1 MDSKIATKTIP
12 LSLCLLLLARAVF
25 CPIAILAADWNVLP
39 PSPSMPESTGLT
51 PVSPALAKSLGDA
64 AEQVARWQPPANAAA
79 WEARR
84 PVVAAAF
91 RRAIGLEIPPER
103 TPLNAR
109 IVATNRFD
117 NYWIENLIFESRPG
131 FPVTANVYR
140 PALPATGR
148 RPAVLSPIGHFL
160 SAGKTA
166 TDVQARC
173 IQLARLGFVV
183 LVYDA
188 LGQGERMFPG
198 NIHHDAGYA
207 LLPLGET
214 IAGWMVWDSIRA
226 LDYLVTRDDVDA
238 DRIGLTG
245 NSGGGLNTL
254 FTAALDERIHAA
266 VVVGFTFEF
275 GNWLKYGG
283 THCTCTHLPGLF
295 GAMNW
300 FEIGGLIAPRALMM
314 LQGENDG
321 IFPVSGA
328 QRSGTEV
335 ERLYRLLEQPERARF
350 VALPNLPHA
359 YSRPFRE
366 TMIGWMTRHLQDR
379 GQGEPVAEET
389 LSTLPEKDPRL
400 LCDPS
405 GRLMASAPTVVDLAR
420 QRAAELIALRPD
432 PNSLPSLESTRQWAR
447 RLTTPPTILP
457 RLPPARVH
465 RREAAA
471 GGELERFSF
480 TSEDGV
486 RLPGL
491 LWRATNPP
499 SRGPLPV
506 ILIVNSRGKA
516 ATAESGLIP
525 PLLAAGYAVAAVDLR
540 ARGELLDFYGPNHD
554 INFRLVANQVL
565 SGQPLAG
572 RRAFDLR
579 RALDYLAGRPEFDSA
594 AITVVG
600 LGEDALPALLAAVTD
615 DRIRQLAIGGLIRSW
630 RSLQHARTPPPRE
643 KMGDAWND
651 PQLRGRIR
659 TAIGEIDF
667 GSVIPSALATTDL
680 PELARAF
687 APRRLLFCE
696 APDQIGPDAG
706 TIAARF
712 QAWIATPGS
721 NVQHQPD
728 HSLPSQLL
736 GWLKETP
743 PSPSPP

>member
-12 LSLCLLLLARAVF
+12 LSLCLRLLAQAVF
-25 CPIAILAADWNVLP
+25 GPSTVLAADWNVFP
-39 PSPSMPESTGLT
+39 PSAAMPESTGIAPT
-51 PVSPALAKSLGDA
+51 SPALVKSLGDA
-64 AEQVARWQPPANAAA
+64 AEQVARWPPPANAAA
-79 WEARR
+79 WETRR
-84 PVVAAAF
+84 PAVGAAF
-91 RRAIGLEIPPER
+91 RRALGLEILPER

-117 NYWIENLIFESRPG
+117 DYWIENLIFESRPG

-140 PALPATGR
+140 PASPAAGR

-226 LDYLVTRDDVDA
+226 LDYLVTRDDVDS

-254 FTAALDERIHAA
+254 FTAALDERVRAA

-283 THCTCTHLPGLF
+283 THCTCTHLPGVF

-300 FEIGGLIAPRALMM
+300 FEIAGLIAPRALMM
-314 LQGENDG
+314 IQGENDG
-321 IFPVSGA
+321 IFPLSGA

-335 ERLYRLLEQPERARF
+335 ERLYTLLGQPERARF

-359 YSRPFRE
+359 YSQPFRE
-366 TMIGWMTRHLQDR
+366 TMAGWMTWHLQGRGR
-379 GQGEPVAEET
+379 GQPVLEGNLT
-389 LSTLPEKDPRL
+389 TLPEKDPRL

-405 GRLMASAPTVVDLAR
+405 GRTMLSAPTVVDLAR
-420 QRAAELIALRPD
+420 RNAGELIARRTD
-432 PNSLPSLESTRQWAR
+432 PNSIQRLDATRQWAR
-447 RLTTPPTILP
+447 SITAPPAVLP
-457 RLPPARVH
+457 HRPPAREH
-465 RREAAA
+465 RRESAP

-480 TSEDGV
+480 NSEDGV

-491 LWRATNPP
+491 LWRTTNAPV
-499 SRGPLPV
+499 RGPFPA
-506 ILIVNSRGKA
+506 ILVVNSRGKA

-525 PLLAAGYAVAAVDLR
+525 PLLAAGYAVVAVDLR
-540 ARGELLDFYGPNHD
+540 ARGELLDYHGPNHD
-554 INFRLVANQVL
+554 LNFRLVANQIL

-579 RALDYLAGRPEFDSA
+579 RALDYLAGRTEIDSRS
-594 AITVVG
+594 ITVVG
-600 LGEDALPALLAAVTD
+600 LGDDALPALLAAVVD
-615 DRIRQLAIGGLIRSW
+615 ERIRQLAIGGFVRSW
-630 RSLQHARTPPPRE
+630 RSLQQARTPPPRE
-643 KMGDAWND
+643 QMGDAWND

-659 TAIGEIDF
+659 TNVGEIDF

-680 PELARAF
+680 PELARAL
-687 APRRLLFCE
+687 APRRMLFCE
-696 APDQIGPDAG
+696 AQDRTGPDAEA
-706 TIAARF
+706 IAARF
-712 QAWIATPGS
+712 QSWIATSPNS
-721 NVQHQPD
+721 VQHRPD
-728 HSLPSQLL
+728 LSLPSQLL
-736 GWLKETP
+736 RWLKETP
-743 PSPSPP
+743 PP